1 MQLTDLETPA
11 LVVDR
16 ERLIRNIERMRAR
29 LAGLGVP
36 LRPHVKTAKSIDV
49 VRLAVEGQPGGITVS
64 TLREAE
70 HFLAHGF
77 TDILYAVGIVPSK
90 LAHVAALQRRGADLT
105 IILDSVE
112 MAEAAAREAEALG
125 TIFPVLIEVDTD

>member
-11 LVVDR
+11 LVLD
-16 ERLIRNIERMRAR
+16 RAR
-29 LAGLGVP
+29 LARNVERMRLRLEAFGVP
-36 LRPHVKTAKSIDV
+36 LRPHVKTAKSVDA

-70 HFLAHGF
+70 HFLEHGF

-90 LAHVAALQRRGADLT
+90 LAHVAALQRRGAEVT
-105 IILDSVE
+105 VILDSAE
-112 MAEAAAREAEALG
+112 MAEAAAREGERLG
-125 TIFPVLIEVDTD
+125 TIFPV

>member
-1 MQLTDLETPA
+1 MDLRDIETPA

-16 ERLIRNIERMRAR
+16 ARLGRNIGRMRERLAE
-29 LAGLGVP
+29 LGVP

-64 TLREAE
+64 TLKEAE
-70 HFLAHGF
+70 HFLDHGF

-90 LAHVAALQRRGADLT
+90 LRHV
-105 IILDSVE
+105 
-112 MAEAAAREAEALG
+112 
-125 TIFPVLIEVDTD
+125 